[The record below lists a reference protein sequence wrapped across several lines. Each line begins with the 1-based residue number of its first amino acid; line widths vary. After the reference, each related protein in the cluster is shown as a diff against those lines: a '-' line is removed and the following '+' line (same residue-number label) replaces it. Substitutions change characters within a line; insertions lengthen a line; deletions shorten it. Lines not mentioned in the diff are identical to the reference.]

1 MFLKKVIAVCIFV
14 SIVFFSFSAS
24 AAQYHIHKNA
34 PHKSFSK
41 KLDEKGLI
49 TEYYTYFYGDEIIM
63 KHTVSFLANGQIN
76 INGGCTHHFKIN
88 TPNKGWNNTTKN
100 SKGQTVVTCYYYQG
114 KVKAVFTIT
123 NNGNG
128 NYNINYAPE
137 IVDPNI

>member
-1 MFLKKVIAVCIFV
+1 MILKRLFAVCIFI
-14 SIVFFSFSAS
+14 SIIFCSFSVS

-41 KLDEKGLI
+41 KLDSKGLI

-76 INGGCTHHFKIN
+76 INGNCTHNFKIN
-88 TPNKGWNNTTKN
+88 TPNTGWNNTTKN
-100 SKGQTVVTCYYYQG
+100 DKGQTIVSCYYYQG

-123 NNGNG
+123 NHGNG
-128 NYNINYAPE
+128 NMTVNYTPQ

>member
-1 MFLKKVIAVCIFV
+1 MCYKKLLLVCFIFSLAFV
-14 SIVFFSFSAS
+14 GFSF
-24 AAQYHIHKNA
+24 AQTYHVHKNA

-76 INGGCTHHFKIN
+76 INGGCTTHFKTN
-88 TPNKGWNNTTKN
+88 TPDKGWNNTTKN

-128 NYNINYAPE
+128 NYNINYTPE